1 MNKKQPT
8 QNTNTMKKITAFL
21 LFACIVS
28 QAYAWKP
35 KFAGHRGSYRGV
47 ENTEEAMMNGI
58 NHYGYTGLE
67 IDVKTTSDGVCVCWH
82 DDDLSRVGHNV
93 TIASTKW
100 EDLKDL
106 TLTQTRGGVTYTG
119 KLLTVDRYLEI
130 CKEYNIFPIIELK
143 WASGI
148 NNNDMSWFNKLYALI
163 QKHDM
168 VDKAYILTS
177 MQKSL
182 EFVRTNYPAL
192 KCQFLCYEVT
202 EARYEWC
209 KTWGINPSVQTGG
222 LSKYMARKC
231 HDAGMEVA
239 CWTVNS
245 EASYLQ
251 HGELGCTTMT
261 CDYLVPAN
269 MPELEEVDWE
279 ALSPTQAIDTL
290 YITELFNHTETA
302 GTLPEGFPTTLGG
315 NYTQAQQA
323 AYIDGLFYV
332 ADYNKDKVIC
342 VDTAGLVS
350 DPNIPS
356 CNHGICRDDAA
367 NLILHT
373 SADVKVPTQLTVYK
387 PGETNAYVIDI
398 KLNKNGQTNFP
409 TASGDIFSD
418 AGGYV
423 YFFPNSQNF
432 VEVVKIAGGKYV
444 STTSCAVSLTGT
456 TAGYVIPIDNDPNH
470 FIYQVRSS
478 GYHLYKNADKGA
490 YMTSPNGT
498 TAPSRNNTVGG
509 ALFELG
515 GHDMFVHMSGA
526 HYKGGWTLRDMT
538 SAELTPMYIQAQLGN
553 GGYNANASVGAFFH
567 WERVDSVT
575 VNLYEYCLG
584 HGVAGWEIST
594 APHRVRLQDM
604 TINPTEVTI
613 EVGDTAT
620 ITALL
625 TPANAQV
632 QSITWR
638 YATTNRNS
646 KLTSNGT
653 VAKFTSKKVGTYTV
667 TVNIDDFTAECKVN
681 VVEEAST
688 GIDNT
693 TTVTLEPRK
702 QMVNGQ
708 ILIRTQDGT
717 FTILGQEIK

>member
-1 MNKKQPT
+1 
-8 QNTNTMKKITAFL
+8 MKKITTIL
-21 LFACIVS
+21 LFVCIVC

-35 KFAGHRGSYRGV
+35 LFAGHRGSYRGV

-106 TLTQTRGGVTYTG
+106 TLTQTRSGVTYTA
-119 KLLTVDRYLEI
+119 KILTVDRYLEI
-130 CKEYNIFPIIELK
+130 CKENNVFPIIELK
-143 WASGI
+143 WAFGI
-148 NNNDMSWFNKLYALI
+148 NNNDMSRFPGLYKLI
-163 QKHDM
+163 EKHGL
-168 VDKAYILTS
+168 VEEARILTS

-182 EFVRTNYPAL
+182 EYVRTNFPKL
-192 KCQFLCYEVT
+192 QCQFLCYEVT

-231 HDAGMEVA
+231 HEAGMEVA

-261 CDYLVPAN
+261 CDYLLPSD
-269 MPELEEVDWE
+269 MPELEEIDWE
-279 ALSPTQAIDTL
+279 ALSPTQSVDTL

-315 NYTQAQQA
+315 DYTQAQQA
-323 AYIDGLFYV
+323 AFIDGLFYV
-332 ADYNKDKVIC
+332 ADSEKDKVIC
-342 VDTAGLVS
+342 VDTAGVVT
-350 DPNIPS
+350 DPNIPTL
-356 CNHGICRDDAA
+356 NHGICRDDAA

-373 SADVKVPTQLTVYK
+373 SPDATVPTQLTVYK
-387 PGETNAYVIDI
+387 PEDPTAYVIDI
-398 KLNKNGQTNFP
+398 QLNNNGQTNFP

-423 YFFPNSQNF
+423 YFFPNDQNF
-432 VEVVKIAGGKYV
+432 VEVVKIAQGKYV
-444 STTSCAVSLTGT
+444 STTSCAVSLTGS
-456 TAGYVIPIDNDPNH
+456 TAGYVIPVDNNPNH
-470 FIYQVRSS
+470 FIYQVRSN
-478 GYHLYKNADKGA
+478 GYHLYKDSDKGS
-490 YMTSPNGT
+490 YLTSPNGT
-498 TAPSRNNTVGG
+498 TAPQRNNSVGG

-515 GHDMFVHMSGA
+515 GHDMFVYMSGP

-538 SAELTPMYIQAQLGN
+538 SADLVPMYTQEQLGN
-553 GGYNANASVGAFFH
+553 GGYNANVSVGAFFY

-594 APHRVRLQDM
+594 APHRIRLKGLTLD
-604 TINPTEVTI
+604 PTEITI
-613 EVGDTAT
+613 AKGDTAT
-620 ITALL
+620 IQAVLN
-625 TPANAQV
+625 PANAEILKT
-632 QSITWR
+632 SWR
-638 YATTNRNS
+638 YAKTNRNS
-646 KLTSNGT
+646 KLSHDGT
-653 VAKFTSKKVGTYTV
+653 TAKFTSKTADTYTITV
-667 TVNIDDFTAECKVN
+667 TIDDLTAECIVN
-681 VVEEAST
+681 VVNELT
-688 GIDNT
+688 GVDNNT
-693 TTVTLEPRK
+693 TVVVEPSK
-702 QMVNGQ
+702 QIVNNQ
-708 ILIRTQDGT
+708 ILIRTQNGIYT
-717 FTILGQEIK
+717 LLGKEL

>member
-1 MNKKQPT
+1 
-8 QNTNTMKKITAFL
+8 MKKITAFL

-269 MPELEEVDWE
+269 MPELEDIDWE

-315 NYTQAQQA
+315 DYTQAQQA

-342 VDTAGLVS
+342 VDTAGVVT

-423 YFFPNSQNF
+423 YFFPNGQTS

-538 SAELTPMYIQAQLGN
+538 SAELTPMYTQAQLGN

-575 VNLYEYCLG
+575 INLYEYCLG

-594 APHRVRLQDM
+594 VPHRVRLQDM

-613 EVGDTAT
+613 GVGDTAT

-681 VVEEAST
+681 VVDEAST

-702 QMVNGQ
+702 QIVNGQ
-708 ILIRTQDGT
+708 IRIRTQDGT

>member
-1 MNKKQPT
+1 
-8 QNTNTMKKITAFL
+8 MKKITAFL
-21 LFACIVS
+21 LFACIVG

-35 KFAGHRGSYRGV
+35 QFAGHRGSYRGV

-93 TIASTKW
+93 TIASSKW
-100 EDLKDL
+100 DDLKDL

-130 CKEYNIFPIIELK
+130 CKEHNIFPIIELK

-148 NNNDMSWFNKLYALI
+148 NNNDMSWFPKLYALI

-182 EFVRTNYPAL
+182 EYVRTNYPAL

-209 KTWGINPSVQTGG
+209 KQWGINPSVQTGG

-231 HDAGMEVA
+231 HDAGMQVA

-261 CDYLVPAN
+261 CDYLVPGD

-279 ALSPTQAIDTL
+279 ALSPTPPVDHL
-290 YITELFNHTETA
+290 YVTELFNHTETA
-302 GTLPEGFPTTLGG
+302 GTLPEGFPTTSGG
-315 NYTQAQQA
+315 SYTQAQQA

-332 ADYNKDKVIC
+332 ADYSKDKVIC
-342 VDTAGLVS
+342 VDTTGAVT
-350 DPNIPS
+350 DPNIPTL
-356 CNHGICRDDAA
+356 NHGICRDDVA

-373 SADVKVPTQLTVYK
+373 SPDPKTPTQLTVYK
-387 PGETNAYVIDI
+387 PEETTPYVIDI
-398 KLNKNGQTNFP
+398 TLNNNGQTNFP

-423 YFFPNSQNF
+423 YFFPNGQNF
-432 VEVVKIAGGKYV
+432 VEVVKIAAGKYV

-456 TAGYVIPIDNDPNH
+456 TAGYVIPVDNNPNH
-470 FIYQVRSS
+470 FIYQVRSN
-478 GYHLYKNADKGA
+478 GYHLYKDTDKGS
-490 YMTSPNGT
+490 YLTSPNGT
-498 TAPSRNNTVGG
+498 TAPSRNNSVGG

-515 GHDMFVHMSGA
+515 GHDMFVYTSGA

-538 SAELTPMYIQAQLGN
+538 SAELVPMYTQEQLGN

-575 VNLYEYCLG
+575 INLYEYCLG

-594 APHRVRLQDM
+594 APHRIRLKGLTTD
-604 TINPTEVTI
+604 PTEITI
-613 EVGDTAT
+613 AKGDTAT
-620 ITALL
+620 IQAVLN
-625 TPANAQV
+625 PANAEILKT
-632 QSITWR
+632 SWR
-638 YATTNRNS
+638 YTTTNRNS
-646 KLTSNGT
+646 KLSHDGT
-653 VAKFTSKKVGTYTV
+653 TAKFTSKTLGTYTV
-667 TVNIDDFTAECKVN
+667 TVTIDDLTAECIVN
-681 VVEEAST
+681 VVEELT
-688 GIDNT
+688 GVDNT

-702 QMVNGQ
+702 QIVNGQ
-708 ILIRTQDGT
+708 VLIRTENGT
-717 FTILGQEIK
+717 YTLMGQELK

>member
-1 MNKKQPT
+1 
-8 QNTNTMKKITAFL
+8 MKKITAIL
-21 LFACIVS
+21 LFACIVF

-67 IDVKTTSDGVCVCWH
+67 IDVKTTSDGEYVCWH
-82 DDDLSRVGHNV
+82 DDDLSRVGHSV
-93 TIASTKW
+93 QIPYTKF

-106 TLTQTRGGVTYTG
+106 TLTQTRGGVTYTA
-119 KLLTVDRYLEI
+119 KILTVDRYLEI
-130 CKEYNIFPIIELK
+130 CKENNVFPIIELK
-143 WASGI
+143 WAVGI
-148 NNNDMSWFNKLYALI
+148 NNNDMSRFPGLYKLI
-163 QKHDM
+163 EKHGL
-168 VDKAYILTS
+168 VEEARILTS

-182 EFVRTNYPAL
+182 EYVRTNFPKL
-192 KCQFLCYEVT
+192 QCQFLCYEVT

-209 KTWGINPSVQTGG
+209 KQWGINPSVQTGG

-245 EASYLQ
+245 ESSYKQ

-261 CDYLVPAN
+261 CDYLMPGD
-269 MPELEEVDWE
+269 MPELEEIDWE
-279 ALSPTQAIDTL
+279 ALSPTPAVDAL
-290 YITELFNHTETA
+290 YVTELFNHTETA
-302 GTLPEGFPTTLGG
+302 GTLPAGFPTTLEG

-342 VDTAGLVS
+342 VDTAGVVT
-350 DPNIPS
+350 DPNIPTL
-356 CNHGICRDDAA
+356 NHGICRDDAA

-387 PGETNAYVIDI
+387 PDDTTPYIIDI
-398 KLNKNGQTNFP
+398 KLNNNGQTNFP

-423 YFFPNSQNF
+423 YFFPNGQNF

-444 STTSCAVSLTGT
+444 STTSCAVSLTGS

-470 FIYQVRSS
+470 FIYQVRAN
-478 GYHLYKNADKGA
+478 GYHLYKNGDKGS
-490 YMTSPNGT
+490 YLTTPNGT
-498 TAPSRNNTVGG
+498 TAPSRNNSVGG
-509 ALFELG
+509 ALFELN
-515 GHDMFVHMSGA
+515 GHKMFVYMSGS
-526 HYKGGWTLRDMT
+526 HYKGGWTIRDMT

-567 WERVDSVT
+567 WERIDSVT

-594 APHRVRLQDM
+594 VPHRIRLKDM
-604 TINPTEVTI
+604 TLSPNEITI
-613 EVGDTAT
+613 SAGDTAT
-620 ITALL
+620 ITAVLAP
-625 TPANAQV
+625 TNADIQNT
-632 QSITWR
+632 TWR

-646 KLTSNGT
+646 ELKTEGT
-653 VAKFTSKKVGTYTV
+653 TAKFTSTKEGTYTV
-667 TVNIDDFTAECKVN
+667 TAIIDDFTATCTVN
-681 VVEEAST
+681 VVK
-688 GIDNT
+688 NT
-693 TTVTLEPRK
+693 NTNVYSLESPCQIGK
-702 QMVNGQ
+702 YVQNGQ
-708 ILIRTQDGT
+708 LLIKNGGMV
-717 FTILGQEIK
+717 INCLGQTVK

>member
-1 MNKKQPT
+1 
-8 QNTNTMKKITAFL
+8 MKKITAFL
-21 LFACIVS
+21 LFACIVG

-35 KFAGHRGSYRGV
+35 QFAGHRGSYRGV
-47 ENTEEAMMNGI
+47 EQTEEAFMNGI

-93 TIASTKW
+93 TIASSKW
-100 EDLKDL
+100 DDLKDL

-119 KLLTVDRYLEI
+119 KLCSVDRFLEI
-130 CKEYNIFPIIELK
+130 CKENNIFPIIELK

-148 NNNDMSWFNKLYALI
+148 NNNDMSWFNKLYTLI
-163 QKHDM
+163 QKYDM

-182 EFVRTNYPAL
+182 EYVRTNYPAL

-209 KTWGINPSVQTGG
+209 KKWGINPSVQTGG

-231 HDAGMEVA
+231 HDAGLEVA
-239 CWTVNS
+239 VWTVNNL
-245 EASYLQ
+245 ANYQQ
-251 HGELGCTTMT
+251 HGDLGCTTMT
-261 CDYLVPAN
+261 CDYLVPAD

-279 ALSPTQAIDTL
+279 ALSPTQPIDTL
-290 YITELFNHTETA
+290 YITEIFNHTETA
-302 GTLPEGFPTTLGG
+302 GTLPEGFPTTLSG

-342 VDTAGLVS
+342 VDTAGLVT
-350 DPNIPS
+350 DPNIS
-356 CNHGICRDDAA
+356 GLNHGICRDDAA

-373 SADVKVPTQLTVYK
+373 SADMKVPTQLTVYK
-387 PGETNAYVIDI
+387 PNEAKPYVIDI
-398 KLNKNGQTNFP
+398 KLNNNGQTNFP

-423 YFFPNSQNF
+423 YFFPNGQTS

-444 STTSCAVSLTGT
+444 STTSCVVSLTGT

-478 GYHLYKNADKGA
+478 GYHLYKNADKGS
-490 YMTSPNGT
+490 YLTSPNGT
-498 TAPSRNNTVGG
+498 TAPARNNSVGG

-515 GHDMFVHMSGA
+515 GHDMFVHMSGVN
-526 HYKGGWTLRDMT
+526 YKGGWTLRDMT
-538 SAELTPMYIQAQLGN
+538 SAELTPMYTQAQLGN
-553 GGYNANASVGAFFH
+553 GGYDANASVGAFFH

-575 VNLYEYCLG
+575 INLYEYCLG

-594 APHRVRLQDM
+594 VPHRIRLKDM
-604 TINPTEVTI
+604 TVSPSELTI
-613 EVGDTAT
+613 AVDDTAT
-620 ITALL
+620 IEAIL
-625 TPANAQV
+625 TPTNAQV

-646 KLTSNGT
+646 KLSPNGT
-653 VAKFTSKKVGTYTV
+653 IAKFTSKKVGTYTV

-681 VVEEAST
+681 VTEDAT
-688 GIDNT
+688 ALDNT
-693 TTVTLEPRK
+693 TTITLEPRK
-702 QMVNGQ
+702 QIVNGQ
-708 ILIRTQDGT
+708 VLIRTQDGT
-717 FTILGQEIK
+717 YTLMGQGISL

>member
-1 MNKKQPT
+1 
-8 QNTNTMKKITAFL
+8 MKKITAIL
-21 LFACIVS
+21 LFVCIVF

-47 ENTEEAMMNGI
+47 ENTEEAMINGI

-93 TIASTKW
+93 TIASSKW
-100 EDLKDL
+100 ADLKDL

-130 CKEYNIFPIIELK
+130 CKENNIFPIIELK

-163 QKHDM
+163 QKHNM

-182 EFVRTNYPAL
+182 EYVRTNYPAL

-209 KTWGINPSVQTGG
+209 KQWGINPSVQTGG

-245 EASYLQ
+245 ESSYKQ

-261 CDYLVPAN
+261 CDYLMPGD
-269 MPELEEVDWE
+269 MPELEEIDWE
-279 ALSPTQAIDTL
+279 ALSPTPAVEAL
-290 YITELFNHTETA
+290 YVTELFNHTETA
-302 GTLPEGFPTTLGG
+302 GTLPAGFPTTLEG

-342 VDTAGLVS
+342 VDTAGVVT
-350 DPNIPS
+350 DPNIPAL
-356 CNHGICRDDAA
+356 NHGICRDDAA

-387 PGETNAYVIDI
+387 PDDTTPYIIDI
-398 KLNKNGQTNFP
+398 KLNNNGQTNFP

-423 YFFPNSQNF
+423 YFFPNGQNF

-444 STTSCAVSLTGT
+444 STTSCAVSLTGS

-470 FIYQVRSS
+470 FIYQVRAN
-478 GYHLYKNADKGA
+478 GYHLYKNGDKGS
-490 YMTSPNGT
+490 YLTTPNGT
-498 TAPSRNNTVGG
+498 TAPSRNNSVGG
-509 ALFELG
+509 ALFELN
-515 GHDMFVHMSGA
+515 GHKMFVYMSGS

-538 SAELTPMYIQAQLGN
+538 SAELTPMYTQPQLGN

-594 APHRVRLQDM
+594 VPHRIRLKDM
-604 TINPTEVTI
+604 TLSPNEITI
-613 EVGDTAT
+613 SAGDTAT
-620 ITALL
+620 ITAVL
-625 TPANAQV
+625 TPANADIQNT
-632 QSITWR
+632 TWR

-646 KLTSNGT
+646 ELKTDGT
-653 VAKFTSKKVGTYTV
+653 TAKFTSTKEGTYTV
-667 TVNIDDFTAECKVN
+667 TAIIDDFTATCTVN
-681 VVEEAST
+681 VVKDT
-688 GIDNT
+688 NT
-693 TTVTLEPRK
+693 NVYSLESPCQIGK
-702 QMVNGQ
+702 YVQNGQ
-708 ILIRTQDGT
+708 LLIKNGGMV
-717 FTILGQEIK
+717 INCLGQTVK

>member
-1 MNKKQPT
+1 
-8 QNTNTMKKITAFL
+8 MKKITTIL
-21 LFACIVS
+21 LFACIVG
-28 QAYAWKP
+28 QAHAWKP

-106 TLTQTRGGVTYTG
+106 TLTQTRSGVTYTA

-130 CKEYNIFPIIELK
+130 CKEHNIFPIIELK

-148 NNNDMSWFNKLYALI
+148 NNNDMSWFPKLYALI

-182 EFVRTNYPAL
+182 EYVRTNYPAL

-261 CDYLVPAN
+261 CDYLVPGD

-279 ALSPTQAIDTL
+279 ALSPTQPVDTL
-290 YITELFNHTETA
+290 YITELFNHSETA

-315 NYTQAQQA
+315 DYTQAQQA
-323 AYIDGLFYV
+323 AWIDGLFYV

-342 VDTAGLVS
+342 VDTAGVVT

-356 CNHGICRDDAA
+356 LNHGICRDDAA

-373 SADVKVPTQLTVYK
+373 SADVNVPTQLTVYK
-387 PGETNAYVIDI
+387 PEDTTAYVIDI
-398 KLNKNGQTNFP
+398 KLNNNGQTNFP

-423 YFFPNSQNF
+423 YFFPNEQNF

-538 SAELTPMYIQAQLGN
+538 SAELVPMYTQAQLGN

-594 APHRVRLQDM
+594 VPHRIRLKDM
-604 TINPTEVTI
+604 TIEPTEVTI
-613 EVGDTAT
+613 AVGDTAT
-620 ITALL
+620 ITAVL
-625 TPANAQV
+625 TPADAEV
-632 QSITWR
+632 QSISWR

-646 KLTSNGT
+646 KLTTDGT

-667 TVNIDDFTAECKVN
+667 KVDIDDFKAECTVN
-681 VVEEAST
+681 VVTEITGLQELST
-688 GIDNT
+688 DTQSIN
-693 TTVTLEPRK
+693 K
-702 QMVNGQ
+702 YIQNGQ
-708 ILIRTQDGT
+708 LIILNNGQKINA
-717 FTILGQEIK
+717 LGQAIESK

>member
-1 MNKKQPT
+1 
-8 QNTNTMKKITAFL
+8 MKKITAIL
-21 LFACIVS
+21 LFACIVG

-106 TLTQTRGGVTYTG
+106 TLTQKRGGVTYTG
-119 KLLTVDRYLEI
+119 KLLSVDRYLEI

-148 NNNDMSWFNKLYALI
+148 NNNDMSWFPKLYALI

-182 EFVRTNYPAL
+182 EYVRTNYPAL

-261 CDYLVPAN
+261 CDYLVPGD

-279 ALSPTQAIDTL
+279 ALSPTQPVDTL

-315 NYTQAQQA
+315 DYTQAQQA
-323 AYIDGLFYV
+323 AWIDGLFYV

-342 VDTAGLVS
+342 VDTAGVVT
-350 DPNIPS
+350 DPNIPTL
-356 CNHGICRDDAA
+356 NHGICRDDAA

-387 PGETNAYVIDI
+387 PNDTTAYVIDI
-398 KLNKNGQTNFP
+398 KLNNNGQTNFP

-418 AGGYV
+418 TGGYV
-423 YFFPNSQNF
+423 YFFPNGQTS

-444 STTSCAVSLTGT
+444 STTSCAVSLEGT
-456 TAGYVIPIDNDPNH
+456 TAGYVIPVDNNPAH
-470 FIYQVRSS
+470 FIYQVRAD
-478 GYHLYKNADKGA
+478 GYHLYKNGDKGA
-490 YMTSPNGT
+490 YMTSPKGT
-498 TAPSRNNTVGG
+498 TAPSRNNSVGG

-538 SAELTPMYIQAQLGN
+538 SAELTPMYTQGQLGN
-553 GGYNANASVGAFFH
+553 GGYNANYSVGAFFH

-594 APHRVRLQDM
+594 VPHRTRLKEM
-604 TINPTEVTI
+604 VVNPTEVTI
-613 EVGDTAT
+613 VVGDTAT
-620 ITALL
+620 ITAVL
-625 TPANAQV
+625 TPANADV
-632 QSITWR
+632 EKITWR
-638 YATTNRNS
+638 YATTNRDS
-646 KLTSNGT
+646 KLIKDGT
-653 VAKFTSKKVGTYTV
+653 VAKFTSKIADTYTI
-667 TVNIDDFTAECKVN
+667 TVVVDDFSAQCKVN
-681 VVEEAST
+681 VIEDATGVSDIQSST
-688 GIDNT
+688 KDGKYIKDGQLYIIQNQQT
-693 TTVTLEPRK
+693 YTISGQTV
-702 QMVNGQ
+702 
-708 ILIRTQDGT
+708 D
-717 FTILGQEIK
+717 

>member
-1 MNKKQPT
+1 
-8 QNTNTMKKITAFL
+8 MKKITAIL
-21 LFACIVS
+21 LFACIVF

-47 ENTEEAMMNGI
+47 ENTEEAMINGI

-93 TIASTKW
+93 TIASSKW
-100 EDLKDL
+100 ADLKDL

-130 CKEYNIFPIIELK
+130 CKENNIFPIIELK

-148 NNNDMSWFNKLYALI
+148 NNNDMSWFNKLYTLI
-163 QKHDM
+163 QKHNM

-182 EFVRTNYPAL
+182 EYVRTNYPAL

-209 KTWGINPSVQTGG
+209 KQWGINPSVQTGG

-245 EASYLQ
+245 ESSYKQ

-261 CDYLVPAN
+261 CDYLMPGD
-269 MPELEEVDWE
+269 MPELEEIDWE
-279 ALSPTQAIDTL
+279 ALSPTPAVEAL
-290 YITELFNHTETA
+290 YVTELFNHTETA
-302 GTLPEGFPTTLGG
+302 GTLPAGFPTTLEG

-342 VDTAGLVS
+342 VDTAGVVT
-350 DPNIPS
+350 DPNIPTL
-356 CNHGICRDDAA
+356 NHGICRDDAA

-387 PGETNAYVIDI
+387 PDDTTPYIIDI
-398 KLNKNGQTNFP
+398 KLNNNGQTNFP

-423 YFFPNSQNF
+423 YFFPNGQNF

-444 STTSCAVSLTGT
+444 STTSCAVSLTGS

-470 FIYQVRSS
+470 FIYQVRAN
-478 GYHLYKNADKGA
+478 GYHLYKNGDKGS
-490 YMTSPNGT
+490 YLTTPNGT
-498 TAPSRNNTVGG
+498 TAPSRNNSVGG
-509 ALFELG
+509 ALFELN
-515 GHDMFVHMSGA
+515 GHKMFVYMSGS

-538 SAELTPMYIQAQLGN
+538 SAELTPMYTQPQLGD
-553 GGYNANASVGAFFH
+553 GGYYANASVGAFFH
-567 WERVDSVT
+567 WERIDSVT

-594 APHRVRLQDM
+594 VPHRIRLKDM
-604 TINPTEVTI
+604 TLIPNEITI
-613 EVGDTAT
+613 SARDTAT
-620 ITALL
+620 ITAVL
-625 TPANAQV
+625 TPANADIQNT
-632 QSITWR
+632 TWR

-646 KLTSNGT
+646 ELKTDGT
-653 VAKFTSKKVGTYTV
+653 TAKFTSTKEGTYTV
-667 TVNIDDFTAECKVN
+667 TAIIDDFTATCTVN
-681 VVEEAST
+681 VVKDT
-688 GIDNT
+688 NT
-693 TTVTLEPRK
+693 NVYSLESPCQIGK
-702 QMVNGQ
+702 YVQNGQ
-708 ILIRTQDGT
+708 LLIKNGGMV
-717 FTILGQEIK
+717 INCLGQTVK

>member
-1 MNKKQPT
+1 
-8 QNTNTMKKITAFL
+8 MKKITAIL
-21 LFACIVS
+21 LFACIVG

-119 KLLTVDRYLEI
+119 KLLSVDRYLEI
-130 CKEYNIFPIIELK
+130 CKEHNIFPIIELK

-148 NNNDMSWFNKLYALI
+148 NNNDMSWFPKLYALI

-182 EFVRTNYPAL
+182 EYVRTNYPAL

-245 EASYLQ
+245 EASYTQ

-261 CDYLVPAN
+261 CDYLVPAD

-315 NYTQAQQA
+315 DYTQAQQA
-323 AYIDGLFYV
+323 AWIDGLFYV

-342 VDTAGLVS
+342 VDTAGVVT
-350 DPNIPS
+350 DPNIPTL
-356 CNHGICRDDAA
+356 NHGICRDDAA

-387 PGETNAYVIDI
+387 PNDTTAYVIDI
-398 KLNKNGQTNFP
+398 KLNNNGQTNFP

-418 AGGYV
+418 TGGYV
-423 YFFPNSQNF
+423 YFFPNGQTS

-444 STTSCAVSLTGT
+444 STTSCAVSLEGT
-456 TAGYVIPIDNDPNH
+456 TAGYVIPVDNNPAH
-470 FIYQVRSS
+470 FIYQVRAD
-478 GYHLYKNADKGA
+478 GYHLYKNGDKGA
-490 YMTSPNGT
+490 YMTSPKGT
-498 TAPSRNNTVGG
+498 TAPSRNNSVGG

-538 SAELTPMYIQAQLGN
+538 SAELTPMYTQGQLGN
-553 GGYNANASVGAFFH
+553 GGYNANYSVGAFFH

-594 APHRVRLQDM
+594 VPHRTRLKEM
-604 TINPTEVTI
+604 VVNPTEVTI
-613 EVGDTAT
+613 VVGDTAT
-620 ITALL
+620 ITAVL
-625 TPANAQV
+625 TPANADV
-632 QSITWR
+632 EKITWR
-638 YATTNRNS
+638 YATTNRDS
-646 KLTSNGT
+646 KLIKDGT
-653 VAKFTSKKVGTYTV
+653 VAKFTSKIADTYTI
-667 TVNIDDFTAECKVN
+667 TVVVDDFSAQCKVN
-681 VVEEAST
+681 VIEDATGVSDIQSST
-688 GIDNT
+688 KDGKYIKDGQLYIIQNQQT
-693 TTVTLEPRK
+693 YTISGQTV
-702 QMVNGQ
+702 
-708 ILIRTQDGT
+708 D
-717 FTILGQEIK
+717 

>member
-1 MNKKQPT
+1 
-8 QNTNTMKKITAFL
+8 MKKITTIL
-21 LFACIVS
+21 LFACIVG
-28 QAYAWKP
+28 QAHAWKP

-106 TLTQTRGGVTYTG
+106 TLTQTRSGVTYTA

-130 CKEYNIFPIIELK
+130 CKEHNIFPIIELK

-148 NNNDMSWFNKLYALI
+148 NNNDMSWFPKLYALI

-182 EFVRTNYPAL
+182 EYVRTNYPAL

-261 CDYLVPAN
+261 CDYLVPGD

-279 ALSPTQAIDTL
+279 ALSPTQPVDTL
-290 YITELFNHTETA
+290 YITELFNHSETA
-302 GTLPEGFPTTLGG
+302 GTLPEGFPTTLSGD
-315 NYTQAQQA
+315 YKQAQEA

-332 ADYNKDKVIC
+332 ADYSAGKVIC
-342 VDTAGLVS
+342 VDTAGVVT

-356 CNHGICRDDAA
+356 LNHGICRDDAA

-387 PGETNAYVIDI
+387 PEDTTAYVIDI
-398 KLNKNGQTNFP
+398 KLNNNGQTNFP

-538 SAELTPMYIQAQLGN
+538 SAELVPMYTQAQLGN

-594 APHRVRLQDM
+594 VPHRVRLKGL
-604 TINPTEVTI
+604 TTNPTEITI
-613 EVGDTAT
+613 AKGDTAT
-620 ITALL
+620 IEAVLN
-625 TPANAQV
+625 PANAE
-632 QSITWR
+632 ILKTTWR
-638 YATTNRNS
+638 YASTNRNS
-646 KLTSNGT
+646 KLIPDGM
-653 VAKFTSKKVGTYTV
+653 VAKFTSTKLGTYTV
-667 TVNIDDFTAECKVN
+667 TVTIEDFTAECIVN
-681 VVEEAST
+681 VVEALT
-688 GIDNT
+688 GLQNLNT
-693 TTVTLEPRK
+693 DTNSHNK
-702 QMVNGQ
+702 YIQNGQ
-708 ILIRTQDGT
+708 LIILNNGQKINA
-717 FTILGQEIK
+717 LGQPIE

>member
-1 MNKKQPT
+1 
-8 QNTNTMKKITAFL
+8 MKKITAFL
-21 LFACIVS
+21 LFACIVG

-35 KFAGHRGSYRGV
+35 LFAGHRGSYRGV

-67 IDVKTTSDGVCVCWH
+67 IDVKTTSDGEYVCWH
-82 DDDLSRVGHNV
+82 DDDLSRVGHSV
-93 TIASTKW
+93 QIPYTKF

-106 TLTQTRGGVTYTG
+106 TLTQTRSGVTYTA
-119 KLLTVDRYLEI
+119 KILTVDRYLEI
-130 CKEYNIFPIIELK
+130 CKENNVFPIIELK
-143 WASGI
+143 WAVGI
-148 NNNDMSWFNKLYALI
+148 NNNDMSRFPGLYKLI
-163 QKHDM
+163 EKHGL
-168 VDKAYILTS
+168 VEEARILTS

-182 EFVRTNYPAL
+182 EYVRTNYPTL
-192 KCQFLCYEVT
+192 QCQFLCYEVT

-209 KTWGINPSVQTGG
+209 KQWGINPSVQTGG

-245 EASYLQ
+245 EASYTQ

-261 CDYLVPAN
+261 CDYLVPGD

-315 NYTQAQQA
+315 DYTQAQQA

-332 ADYNKDKVIC
+332 ADYAKDKVIC
-342 VDTAGLVS
+342 VDTAGVVT
-350 DPNIPS
+350 DPNIPTL
-356 CNHGICRDDAA
+356 NHGICRDDAA

-373 SADVKVPTQLTVYK
+373 SPDATVPTQLTVYK
-387 PGETNAYVIDI
+387 AEDNTEHVIDI
-398 KLNKNGQTNFP
+398 KLNNNGQTNFP

-423 YFFPNSQNF
+423 YFFPNKQKF

-444 STTSCAVSLTGT
+444 STTSCAVSLEGT

-470 FIYQVRSS
+470 FIYQVRSN
-478 GYHLYKNADKGA
+478 GYHLYKDTDKVS
-490 YMTSPNGT
+490 YLTSPNGT
-498 TAPSRNNTVGG
+498 TAPSRNNSVGG

-515 GHDMFVHMSGA
+515 GHDMFVYMSGS

-538 SAELTPMYIQAQLGN
+538 SAELVPMYTQPQLGD
-553 GGYNANASVGAFFH
+553 GGYYANASVGAFFH

-594 APHRVRLQDM
+594 VPHRIRLKGLTTD
-604 TINPTEVTI
+604 PTEVTI
-613 EVGDTAT
+613 AKGDTAT
-620 ITALL
+620 IQAVLN
-625 TPANAQV
+625 PANADV
-632 QSITWR
+632 EKITWR
-638 YATTNRNS
+638 YATTNRDS
-646 KLTSNGT
+646 KLIKDGT
-653 VAKFTSKKVGTYTV
+653 VAKFTSKIADTYTI
-667 TVNIDDFTAECKVN
+667 TVVVDDFSAQCKVN
-681 VVEEAST
+681 VIEDATGVSDIQSST
-688 GIDNT
+688 KDGKYIKDGQLYIITLDQHTYNVSGQSID
-693 TTVTLEPRK
+693 
-702 QMVNGQ
+702 
-708 ILIRTQDGT
+708 
-717 FTILGQEIK
+717 

>member
-1 MNKKQPT
+1 
-8 QNTNTMKKITAFL
+8 MKKITAIL
-21 LFACIVS
+21 LFACIVG

-47 ENTEEAMMNGI
+47 ENTEGAMMNGI

-119 KLLTVDRYLEI
+119 KLLSVDRYLEI
-130 CKEYNIFPIIELK
+130 CKEHNIFPIIELK

-148 NNNDMSWFNKLYALI
+148 NNNDMSWFPKLYALI

-182 EFVRTNYPAL
+182 EYVRTNYPAL

-245 EASYLQ
+245 EASYTQ

-261 CDYLVPAN
+261 CDYLVPAD

-315 NYTQAQQA
+315 DYTQAQQA
-323 AYIDGLFYV
+323 AWIDGLFYV

-342 VDTAGLVS
+342 VDTAGVVT
-350 DPNIPS
+350 DPNIPTL
-356 CNHGICRDDAA
+356 NHGICRDDAA

-387 PGETNAYVIDI
+387 PNDTTAYVIDI
-398 KLNKNGQTNFP
+398 KLNNNGQTNFP

-418 AGGYV
+418 TGGYV
-423 YFFPNSQNF
+423 YFFPNGQTS

-444 STTSCAVSLTGT
+444 STTSCAVSLEGT
-456 TAGYVIPIDNDPNH
+456 TAGYVIPVDNNPAH
-470 FIYQVRSS
+470 FIYQVRAD
-478 GYHLYKNADKGA
+478 GYHLYKNGDKGA
-490 YMTSPNGT
+490 YMTSPKGT
-498 TAPSRNNTVGG
+498 TAPSRNNSVGG

-538 SAELTPMYIQAQLGN
+538 SAELTPMYTQGQLGN
-553 GGYNANASVGAFFH
+553 GGYNANYSVGAFFH

-594 APHRVRLQDM
+594 VPHRTRLKEM
-604 TINPTEVTI
+604 VVNPTEVTI
-613 EVGDTAT
+613 VVGDTAT
-620 ITALL
+620 ITAVL
-625 TPANAQV
+625 TPANADV
-632 QSITWR
+632 EKITWR
-638 YATTNRNS
+638 YATTNRDS
-646 KLTSNGT
+646 KLIKDGT
-653 VAKFTSKKVGTYTV
+653 VAKFTSKIADTYTI
-667 TVNIDDFTAECKVN
+667 TVVVDDFSAQCKVN
-681 VVEEAST
+681 VIEDATGVSDIQSST
-688 GIDNT
+688 KDGKYIKDGQLYIIQNQQT
-693 TTVTLEPRK
+693 YTISGQTV
-702 QMVNGQ
+702 
-708 ILIRTQDGT
+708 D
-717 FTILGQEIK
+717 

>member
-1 MNKKQPT
+1 
-8 QNTNTMKKITAFL
+8 MKKITAFL

-202 EARYEWC
+202 ETRYEWC

-269 MPELEEVDWE
+269 MPELEDIDWE
-279 ALSPTQAIDTL
+279 VLSPTQAIDTL

-423 YFFPNSQNF
+423 YFFPNGQTS

-538 SAELTPMYIQAQLGN
+538 SAELTPMYTQAQLGN

-575 VNLYEYCLG
+575 INLYEYCLG

-620 ITALL
+620 ITAVL
-625 TPANAQV
+625 TPADAEV

-646 KLTSNGT
+646 KLTTNGT

-702 QMVNGQ
+702 QIVNGQ

>member
-1 MNKKQPT
+1 
-8 QNTNTMKKITAFL
+8 MKKITAIL
-21 LFACIVS
+21 LFACIVC

-35 KFAGHRGSYRGV
+35 LFAGHRGSYRGV
-47 ENTEEAMMNGI
+47 ENTEDAMMNGI

-106 TLTQTRGGVTYTG
+106 TLTQTRSGVTYTA

-130 CKEYNIFPIIELK
+130 CKEHNIFPIIELK

-148 NNNDMSWFNKLYALI
+148 NNNDMSWFPKLYALI

-182 EFVRTNYPAL
+182 EYVRTNYPAL

-209 KTWGINPSVQTGG
+209 KQWGINPSVQTGG

-231 HDAGMEVA
+231 HEAGMEVA

-261 CDYLVPAN
+261 CDYLVPGD

-279 ALSPTQAIDTL
+279 ALSPTQPVDTL

-323 AYIDGLFYV
+323 AWIDGLFYV
-332 ADYNKDKVIC
+332 ADHEKDKVIC
-342 VDTAGLVS
+342 VDTAGVVT
-350 DPNIPS
+350 DPNIPTL
-356 CNHGICRDDAA
+356 NHGICRDDAA

-373 SADVKVPTQLTVYK
+373 SPDATVPSQLTVYK
-387 PGETNAYVIDI
+387 PEDPKAYVIDI
-398 KLNKNGQTNFP
+398 QLNHNGQTNFP

-423 YFFPNSQNF
+423 YFFSNDQNF
-432 VEVVKIAGGKYV
+432 VEVVKIAQGKYV
-444 STTSCAVSLTGT
+444 STTSCAVSLTGS
-456 TAGYVIPIDNDPNH
+456 TAGYVIPVDNNPNH
-470 FIYQVRSS
+470 FIYQVRAN
-478 GYHLYKNADKGA
+478 GYHLYKDSDKGS
-490 YMTSPNGT
+490 YLTTPNGT
-498 TAPSRNNTVGG
+498 TAPSRNNSVGG

-515 GHDMFVHMSGA
+515 GHDMFVYMSGP

-538 SAELTPMYIQAQLGN
+538 SADLVPMYTQEQLGN

-594 APHRVRLQDM
+594 APHRIRLKGLTLD
-604 TINPTEVTI
+604 PTEITI
-613 EVGDTAT
+613 AKGDTAT
-620 ITALL
+620 IQAVL
-625 TPANAQV
+625 TPANAEILKT
-632 QSITWR
+632 SWR

-646 KLTSNGT
+646 KLSHDGT
-653 VAKFTSKKVGTYTV
+653 TAKFTSKTLGTYTITV
-667 TVNIDDFTAECKVN
+667 TIDDLTAECIVN
-681 VVEEAST
+681 VVNELT
-688 GIDNT
+688 GVDNNT
-693 TTVTLEPRK
+693 TVVVEPSK
-702 QMVNGQ
+702 QIVNNQ
-708 ILIRTQDGT
+708 ILIRTQNGIYT
-717 FTILGQEIK
+717 LLGQEL